1 MTRGQTVK
9 YTPAPEQQRC
19 RDQVP
24 YLCLVPSQSTQGV
37 GAEAGEVAL
46 LMEELTASIN
56 RSETL
61 SRALLSRFEEDAR
74 PVDYNHVEGR
84 HVGKLK
90 VRYRNVGRLLPREIP
105 IEDE

>member
-1 MTRGQTVK
+1 MTRGQTAK
-9 YTPAPEQQRC
+9 YTPAPEQQRSG
-19 RDQVP
+19 DNVP
-24 YLCLVPSQSTQGV
+24 YLCLVPTRSTHGV
-37 GAEAGEVAL
+37 GAEASEVEL

-61 SRALLSRFEEDAR
+61 TRALLVRLEEDAG
-74 PVDYNHVEGR
+74 PMEYNHVEGR

-90 VRYRNVGRLLPREIP
+90 VRYRNVGRLLPREIA